1 VGPDWHTSDTLS
13 WLCGP
18 KHQRPLSEGSKLAE
32 HGCNGQRAHVVAC
45 VIRTESKLAGM
56 ICVNMSGG
64 RSSLG
69 AMEYGKPTG
78 HVLGFLYGRWHAS
91 RGPFSHLQS
100 RYSHVRSPR
109 SAKAGCRW
117 ERDSTVVIPDHN
129 MVTQSTRDLSCKP
142 HWSPVR
148 SSRARL
154 QYKKIGLLTSFVW
167 TREVETTTNAGWA
180 IVYDTWATCGVSLRS
195 NGGR

>member
-1 VGPDWHTSDTLS
+1 MLTSSLYVITSMLMPMTMPMSSYWRQGDEKKSVTRRVGSPGRPLSSCPRGAGEWCGEFQVGPDWHTSDTLS

-18 KHQRPLSEGSKLAE
+18 KHQRPLSEGSKLA
-32 HGCNGQRAHVVAC
+32 GTVAMDSVLMRAAC

-91 RGPFSHLQS
+91 RGPFSHLQ
-100 RYSHVRSPR
+100 
-109 SAKAGCRW
+109 
-117 ERDSTVVIPDHN
+117 VVIH
-129 MVTQSTRDLSCKP
+129 TFG
-142 HWSPVR
+142 
-148 SSRARL
+148 A
-154 QYKKIGLLTSFVW
+154 
-167 TREVETTTNAGWA
+167 
-180 IVYDTWATCGVSLRS
+180 CGVPRLAV
-195 NGGR
+195 GGKGTGQW